1 MMNISF
7 FDKPAEV
14 QTDSLTQ
21 FAQQILIKYGI
32 KDAEVECINFEFNA
46 TFSVTTDSGQR
57 YALRLNI
64 NSTRKEE
71 NIVAEVQWVR
81 ALSRVAGINVP
92 SPIATLDDQFVVSAL
107 HEDSGQIIFGV
118 MYSWLDGE
126 EIGDEPT
133 LDQLHLVGSSIALM
147 HQNSTEFKLEGIAQ
161 LPTFD
166 DFLWGTD
173 DYLFSDKSTL
183 QPQHREAIQRAHDLI
198 MKYTKQ
204 LYADSAV
211 HIIHAD
217 YHGWNLMWHEGN
229 VSIFDFDDCG
239 FGVEA
244 QDLAVALYYLDT
256 PEQDAALLD
265 GYKSVRPL
273 PVYSENAMKALLLQ
287 RRLLLLNYL
296 FETKNA
302 EHKEMFP
309 AYLEKSLE
317 RVSAFLTD
325 VTQ

>member
-1 MMNISF
+1 
-7 FDKPAEV
+7 
-14 QTDSLTQ
+14 
-21 FAQQILIKYGI
+21 
-32 KDAEVECINFEFNA
+32 
-46 TFSVTTDSGQR
+46 
-57 YALRLNI
+57 LRLNI
-64 NSTRKEE
+64 NSTRNEA
-71 NIVAEVQWVR
+71 NIAAEVQWVR
-81 ALSRVAGINVP
+81 TLSRVAGINVP

-107 HEDSGQIIFGV
+107 HEASPQQIYGV
-118 MYSWLDGE
+118 MYSWLEGE

-133 LDQLHLVGSSIALM
+133 LDQLNLVGRSIALM
-147 HQNSTEFKLEGIAQ
+147 HENSMDFVLGANAQ

-166 DFLWGTD
+166 DFFWGTE

-183 QPQHREAIQRAHDLI
+183 HPEIKDAIQRAHDLI

-204 LYADSAV
+204 LYAESPV

-217 YHGWNLMWHEGN
+217 YHGWNLMWHEGQL
-229 VSIFDFDDCG
+229 SIFDFDDCG

-302 EHKEMFP
+302 EHKEMLP
-309 AYLEKSLE
+309 AYLEKSME

>member
-1 MMNISF
+1 MSTSF
-7 FDKPAEV
+7 FHKPAEE
-14 QTDSLTQ
+14 QIDSLTQ
-21 FAQQILIKYGI
+21 LAHHVLIQYGI

-64 NSTRKEE
+64 NSTRNEA

-81 ALSRVAGINVP
+81 ALSRVSGINVP
-92 SPIATLDDQFVVSAL
+92 SPIATLDDQFVISAL
-107 HEDSGQIIFGV
+107 HEESQQLIYGV
-118 MYSWLDGE
+118 MYSWLEGE

-133 LDQLHLVGSSIALM
+133 LDQLKLVGRSIALM
-147 HQNSTEFKLEGIAQ
+147 HENSIDFVLEANAQ

-166 DFLWGTD
+166 DFFWGTE

-183 QPQHREAIQRAHDLI
+183 QAEHKDAIQRAHDLI
-198 MKYTKQ
+198 MKYTEQ
-204 LYADSAV
+204 LYAESAV

-217 YHGWNLMWHEGN
+217 YHGWNLMWHEGQL
-229 VSIFDFDDCG
+229 SIFDFDDCG

-244 QDLAVALYYLDT
+244 QDLAVALYYLDN

-302 EHKEMFP
+302 EHKEMLP
-309 AYLEKSLE
+309 AYLEKSME